1 MEEGAGCFHIG
12 DARER
17 ELLAATGA
25 EAGGMGQRLE
35 AGKGQKT
42 SFFPPPPRTSREEC
56 RPAVRLAFHLVNS

>member
-1 MEEGAGCFHIG
+1 MEEGAGCFHVG

-42 SFFPPPPRTSREEC
+42 SFFPLPLEPPGKNADLLYALRFIR
-56 RPAVRLAFHLVNS
+56 